1 MAQNLKEGIE
11 SRRRKIDEASGYGDL
26 GTTKKKN
33 KKRSYEEDFGS
44 EASISELEQELE
56 RIKAKLSRKL
66 SKDERQKLT
75 RRKYRIAAELKLA
88 KEER

>member
-1 MAQNLKEGIE
+1 MAKNLKEGIE
-11 SRRRKIDEASGYGDL
+11 SRRRKIDEASGYGE
-26 GTTKKKN
+26 KKKQ
-33 KKRSYEEDFGS
+33 KKRSYEDDFGS
-44 EASISELEQELE
+44 EASISEMEQELE